1 MTPQI
6 TAPKPSSPRSS
17 PLSRRRFLQAS
28 AAGAGAAA
36 VWIPSP
42 VKGYTAAEMA
52 GHAAAASGRGAP
64 HDLGVAVEEL
74 DTPALVVDLDAMEA
88 NIARMQRTVRANGI
102 ASRPHAK
109 THKTPAI
116 ARRQL
121 ETGSVGIC
129 VAKVGEAQAL
139 FDHGIEEI
147 LMTTINVTPFK
158 INRAMHLRQQCP
170 TFIQATDT
178 ADNARDLSEAA
189 AALGIE
195 ADVVVDID
203 PGGHRT
209 GITPGAPALELA
221 QLVDRLPN
229 LRLRGILCYDGGSQ
243 HVKGFE
249 ARQAQTLERLAAA
262 ADTRGRMERSG
273 LNMEIFSGGGTG
285 TYNIDHQTPGFT
297 DVQVG
302 SYVFMDAQYIEVGGA
317 DDPEVYTDF
326 QPALTILATVV
337 NAQYEGRATTDAGAK
352 ACTINRPW
360 AIVKG
365 ETGMSYTSG
374 SDEFGTLRY
383 EDDASRTYR
392 AGEKLELIVSHCD
405 PVVNLYDQMYA
416 VRNGRV
422 EAVWPIA
429 ARGRST

>member
-1 MTPQI
+1 M
-6 TAPKPSSPRSS
+6 PR
-17 PLSRRRFLQAS
+17 PPVSRRRFLQAS

-42 VKGYTAAEMA
+42 VKGYSAAEMTER
-52 GHAAAASGRGAP
+52 AAAASALAAP

-74 DTPALVVDLDAMEA
+74 DTPALVVDLDALEA
-88 NIARMQRTVRANGI
+88 NIAQMQRTVRANGI

-129 VAKVGEAQAL
+129 VAKVSEAQVL
-139 FDHGIEEI
+139 FEHGIEEL

-158 INRAMHLRQQCP
+158 INRAMHLRKQCP

-189 AALGIE
+189 AAAGVE
-195 ADVVVDID
+195 ADVVVDVD

-209 GITPGAPALELA
+209 GITAGAPALELA

-249 ARQAQTLERLAAA
+249 ARQTQTLGRVAAA
-262 ADTRGRMERSG
+262 AETQERMVRSG
-273 LNMEIFSGGGTG
+273 LNTEIFSGGGTG

-302 SYVFMDAQYIEVGGA
+302 SYVFMDAQYIDIGGE
-317 DDPEVYTDF
+317 DDSAVYRDF

-360 AIVKG
+360 SIVKG
-365 ETGMSYTSG
+365 ETGMRYSSG
-374 SDEFGTLRY
+374 SDEFGTITY
-383 EDDASRTYR
+383 EENASRTYR

-416 VRNGRV
+416 VRSGLV
-422 EAVWPIA
+422 EAIWPIA

>member
-1 MTPQI
+1 M
-6 TAPKPSSPRSS
+6 PR
-17 PLSRRRFLQAS
+17 PPVSRRRFLQAS

-42 VKGYTAAEMA
+42 VKGYSAAEMTER
-52 GHAAAASGRGAP
+52 AAAASALAAP

-74 DTPALVVDLDAMEA
+74 DTPALVVDLDALEA
-88 NIARMQRTVRANGI
+88 NIAQMQRTVRANGI

-129 VAKVGEAQAL
+129 VAKVSEAQVL
-139 FDHGIEEI
+139 FEHGIEEL

-158 INRAMHLRQQCP
+158 INRAMHLRKQCP

-189 AALGIE
+189 AAAGVE
-195 ADVVVDID
+195 ADVVVDVD

-209 GITPGAPALELA
+209 GITAGAPALELA

-249 ARQAQTLERLAAA
+249 ARQTQTLGRVAAA
-262 ADTRGRMERSG
+262 AETQERMVRSG
-273 LNMEIFSGGGTG
+273 LNTEIFSGGGTG

-302 SYVFMDAQYIEVGGA
+302 SYVFMDAQYIDIGGE
-317 DDPEVYTDF
+317 DDSAVYRDF

-360 AIVKG
+360 SIVKG
-365 ETGMSYTSG
+365 ETGMRYSSG
-374 SDEFGTLRY
+374 SDEFGTITY
-383 EDDASRTYR
+383 EENASRAYR

-422 EAVWPIA
+422 EAIWPIA